1 MENYG
6 GPINGSVCKSISPAA
21 RIIQQFDNPLLCY
34 SHGSSTIAKIALCL
48 MVAQCLP
55 SISAFE
61 IPLLEGYGKKEAFVV
76 GDSIM
81 VFTTNV
87 STQAREDVRNA
98 TLFAQFA
105 ANAVNP
111 AKNPDEWHENYVY
124 ALNNIG
130 IIIQSFQSN
139 QKVNA
144 DTFTMEELSLSTL
157 KTVSTPTGNA
167 LAKTAI
173 EALGKLPAS
182 DRSVKI
188 FNNQTTNFTP
198 SGNFQVCVCDQ
209 SNGFVV
215 IGFGFLYFH
224 ANKYDSRFLWSQ
236 WNKADITMFTA
247 KQSAILDEDIYAQ
260 VRDTITR
267 RLGDTITT
275 FTSEIKI

>member
-1 MENYG
+1 MA
-6 GPINGSVCKSISPAA
+6 V
-21 RIIQQFDNPLLCY
+21 
-34 SHGSSTIAKIALCL
+34 STIAKIALCL

-98 TLFAQFA
+98 TLLAQFA
-105 ANAVNP
+105 ANAKFNP
-111 AKNPDEWHENYVY
+111 AKNPDEWHENYVSV
-124 ALNNIG
+124 LDNIG
-130 IIIQSFQSN
+130 FVVQSFQSK

-188 FNNQTTNFTP
+188 FNNRTT
-198 SGNFQVCVCDQ
+198 Q
-209 SNGFVV
+209 SDHT
-215 IGFGFLYFH
+215 FH
-224 ANKYDSRFLWSQ
+224 S
-236 WNKADITMFTA
+236 
-247 KQSAILDEDIYAQ
+247 
-260 VRDTITR
+260 
-267 RLGDTITT
+267 
-275 FTSEIKI
+275 